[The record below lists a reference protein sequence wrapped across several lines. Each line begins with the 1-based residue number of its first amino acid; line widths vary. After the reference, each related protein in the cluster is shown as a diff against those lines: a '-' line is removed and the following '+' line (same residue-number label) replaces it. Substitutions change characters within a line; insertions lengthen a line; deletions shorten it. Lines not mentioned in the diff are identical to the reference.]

1 MGRMKTNIAIGV
13 LVIIGVSSCNE
24 TPKEKRQEAIVDVT
38 GNKTNLDT
46 AKMNYEMELANY
58 KSEAM
63 ERVVANEKKLNEF
76 KADIANEKRLV
87 KNGYQRKITDLES
100 KNLELKS
107 RVSTY
112 VAPDRVRW
120 YEFKEKCDKDMQC
133 IQNDIK
139 TTCLQKSPE

>member
-38 GNKTNLDT
+38 ENKTNLDT

-76 KADIANEKRLV
+76 KANIANEKRLV